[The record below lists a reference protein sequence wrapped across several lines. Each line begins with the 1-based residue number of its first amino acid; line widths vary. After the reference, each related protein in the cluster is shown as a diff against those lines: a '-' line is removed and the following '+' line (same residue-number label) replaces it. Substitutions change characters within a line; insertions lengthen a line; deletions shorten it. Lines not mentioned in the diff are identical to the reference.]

1 MQEKRSSSLSV
12 KETGRDWGNISDHR
26 TYHTPLRNTWKPG
39 GQRGLK
45 MNWIGAKRVKNHIK
59 ARKKFEIGLRVQ
71 EAPGSN
77 PGTPT
82 MTSVLIAFEKL

>member
-1 MQEKRSSSLSV
+1 
-12 KETGRDWGNISDHR
+12 
-26 TYHTPLRNTWKPG
+26 
-39 GQRGLK
+39 

-82 MTSVLIAFEKL
+82 KKVLFSDENSTFSFLGVKISLRMSSNSVKVQFHYFYFMTLPP